1 MRGDADTTGRAKP
14 RSRKTKNAQNT
25 SVTVN
30 KVEVEELLVYLE
42 LTSNIKITVCETEQ
56 DFAEF
61 VGMFT
66 KALAEAPFK

>member
-1 MRGDADTTGRAKP
+1 MRGDTDTTERAKP